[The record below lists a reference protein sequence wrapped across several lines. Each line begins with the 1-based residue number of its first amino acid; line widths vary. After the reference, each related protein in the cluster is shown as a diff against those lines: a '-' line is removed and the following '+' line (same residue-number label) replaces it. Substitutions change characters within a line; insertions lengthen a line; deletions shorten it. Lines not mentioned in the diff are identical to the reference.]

1 MHYIRV
7 LKGPKLVREEA
18 RENASRRNKGTW
30 RLTARVTVHT
40 DLDDAT
46 LAADVRLYGFLL
58 SRGKVL
64 AQGETE
70 WRSHMHALDL
80 VLPGIQDL
88 SLRQCAKED
97 LEVLISY
104 FPTAPE
110 SLLLLSVSRVPE
122 VVSAWAKPAWENL
135 SSPSLPSSY
144 EEKEHGLKDLQDFS
158 ERRLLDPSGLE
169 IRIFEDRRPSIA
181 RHIW

>member
-1 MHYIRV
+1 MHYIRI
-7 LKGPKLVREEA
+7 LKGPKIVREGA
-18 RENASRRNKGTW
+18 REGAPRRNKGTW
-30 RLTARVTVHT
+30 RLTARVTLHT

-58 SRGKVL
+58 SKEKVL

-80 VLPGIQDL
+80 VVPGIEDL
-88 SLRQCAKED
+88 SLRHCPKED
-97 LEVLISY
+97 LEVLISSS
-104 FPTAPE
+104 PTVAE
-110 SLLLLSVSRVPE
+110 SLLHLSVSRVPE
-122 VVSAWAKPAWENL
+122 IVSAWAKPAWEDL
-135 SSPSLPSSY
+135 PSPSLPISHTG
-144 EEKEHGLKDLQDFS
+144 KKHDLKDLQDFS
-158 ERRLLDPSGLE
+158 ERRLLDPSALE